1 VAKAASV
8 LDLYQDAQALAAQ
21 GEAVVCSDKKT
32 SILARQRVSAT
43 KAAAPGLPSKLQNG
57 IKGWDSA
64 TALGADGCCGADVH
78 PDRSRNTCVDCKTF
92 LLAFSQSALCTG
104 LHVVYLI
111 LDNGSTHIPK
121 QLGTGIASLELLL
134 TVMIY

>member
-21 GEAVVCSDKKT
+21 GEAVVCSNKT
-32 SILARQRVSAT
+32 STQARQRISAT
-43 KAAAPGLPSKLQNG
+43 KAAAPGLPSTLQND

-64 TALGADGCCGADVH
+64 TVLGADGCCGADVY
-78 PDRSRNTCVDCKTF
+78 PDTQLQHMRRLQNF
-92 LLAFSQSALCTG
+92 LLAFLQSALCTG

-121 QLGTGIASLELLL
+121 H
-134 TVMIY
+134 